1 MLPSGKSK
9 AFCVV
14 ITRALRV
21 YPLVLEPPRLICV
34 RGLQGVGGVAFMIV
48 SQKVVIRDNMAVQE
62 PDIPTRGR
70 GMSHCSRLE
79 PA

>member
-1 MLPSGKSK
+1 MLPSGKSE

-48 SQKVVIRDNMAVQE
+48 SQKVVIRDDMGGTGAGHPN
-62 PDIPTRGR
+62 TRQR
-70 GMSHCSRLE
+70 HVALF
-79 PA
+79 AA